1 MKSPSAS
8 LLLFL
13 LLLFFAPLAKG
24 QVQAFKM
31 DTLGLKL
38 YDYQNQEV
46 AAPHGGRNLRLLLF
60 NEYSCTACLNSDTSD
75 HRTSIFLTKA
85 SPSPIKNRRLALHIK
100 IHYGL
105 PLYFCQEDSIVLTE
119 QQSFN
124 FRKDIG
130 PVIIELQL
138 LRAME

>member
-8 LLLFL
+8 LILFLFL
-13 LLLFFAPLAKG
+13 LFVAPLAKG
-24 QVQAFKM
+24 QVQVFKM
-31 DTLGLKL
+31 DTLSLKL
-38 YDYQNQEV
+38 YNYQNQEV
-46 AAPHGGRNLRLLLF
+46 AAPHGGRDLRLLLF
-60 NEYSCTACLNSDTSD
+60 NEYSCTACLKLDTTD
-75 HRTSIFLTKA
+75 HRTSIFLSKA
-85 SPSPIKNRRLALHIK
+85 SPSPIKNQRLALYIK
-100 IHYGL
+100 NRYGL
-105 PLYFCQEDSIVLTE
+105 PLYFCQEDSILLTE